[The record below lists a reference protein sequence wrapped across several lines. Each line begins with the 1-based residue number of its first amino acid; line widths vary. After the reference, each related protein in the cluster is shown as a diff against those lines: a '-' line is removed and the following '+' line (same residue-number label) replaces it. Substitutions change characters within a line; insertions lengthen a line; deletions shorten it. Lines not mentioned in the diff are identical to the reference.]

1 MTQTHDLTAFK
12 AALDGIRA
20 HDDPKHIAARSHDY
34 FWYSPILNDQLKD
47 KLGDVIV
54 VPETL
59 DEVIRLAAL
68 IARHR
73 LPLTLR
79 GGGTGNYGQC
89 VPMEGGVIMDLT
101 RLNRVI
107 EVTDGHVRV
116 EAGARVSKLDDAA
129 RETGQELLMYPST
142 RQMATIGGFIAGGS
156 GGIGSLRHGM
166 LRDPGNV
173 TYAKVITV
181 EPEPKVIML
190 EGAEI
195 QKVQHAYGTN
205 GIVVE
210 LGLALTPAKD
220 WIHTAALFDGY
231 DTALRFAMSAQATG
245 MDCYLLTAVERRC
258 SPYSTTFGALFPADR
273 DAIFAMVAPDE
284 MPRFKAAAEARGG
297 RISFAMT
304 KPEIRENGLQPAY
317 ECGWN
322 HTTLQAL
329 KADKGWTY
337 LQVAYPRPFS
347 PELVMQQM
355 GRYGERMYWH
365 HEMARMGGEI
375 QVFALPLVRYNGKED
390 MYRLID
396 ELEDTDGC
404 TIFDPHVITIEDGGM
419 KEIDDTQIEFKKQ
432 ADPYGLMNPGKTR
445 GWTAD
450 MARNDTNK
458 QEGVNT

>member
-1 MTQTHDLTAFK
+1 MTPDIDAFK
-12 AALDGIRA
+12 AALDGIRF
-20 HDDPKHIAARSHDY
+20 HDDPRHVEARSRDY

-47 KLGDVIV
+47 KLGDLVV
-54 VPETL
+54 VPQSV
-59 DEVIRLAAL
+59 DEVIRVASL

-89 VPMEGGVIMDLT
+89 VPLEGGVIMDLT
-101 RLNRVI
+101 RLDKVLDI
-107 EVTDGHVRV
+107 TDGHVRV
-116 EAGARVSKLDDAA
+116 QAGARISRLDDAA
-129 RETGQELLMYPST
+129 RESGQELLMYPST

-181 EPEPKVIML
+181 EPEPQVIEL
-190 EGAEI
+190 HGDDI

-210 LGLALTPAKD
+210 LGLALTRATD
-220 WIHTAALFDGY
+220 WVHTAALFDGY
-231 DTALRFAMSAQATG
+231 GAALRFAAHAQAAG
-245 MDCYLLTAVERRC
+245 LDCYLLTAVERRFA
-258 SPYSTTFGALFPADR
+258 PYYGKFGDLFPADR
-273 DAIFAMVAPDE
+273 DAVFAMVAPE
-284 MPRFKAAAEARGG
+284 AMARFTAESQAMGG

-304 KPEIRENGLQPAY
+304 KPEIRAAGLQPAY

-337 LQVAYPRPFS
+337 LQVAYPRPFD
-347 PELVMQQM
+347 PDLVMRQM
-355 GRYGERMYWH
+355 ARYGDEIFWH
-365 HEMARMGGEI
+365 HEMARMDGEI
-375 QVFALPLVRYNGKED
+375 QIFALPLVRYRGKDE
-390 MYRLID
+390 MYRLIA
-396 ELEDTDGC
+396 ELEQTDGC
-404 TIFDPHVITIEDGGM
+404 TIFDPHVVTIEDGGM
-419 KEIDDTQIEFKKQ
+419 KQIDDAQIRFKMQ

-445 GWTAD
+445 GWRDD
-450 MARNDTNK
+450 MARKDKTT
-458 QEGVNT
+458 QQGETA